1 MGSISL
7 TVIEAE
13 EKGASWA
20 HEICIQCE
28 HQTTPQPHVPEA
40 SDQMMSSNGL
50 EGIKERID
58 IPSMIAKAK
67 PTIPSLL

>member
-7 TVIEAE
+7 TAIEAE

-28 HQTTPQPHVPEA
+28 CQTTPQPHVPEA

-50 EGIKERID
+50 EGLRKGLIYH
-58 IPSMIAKAK
+58 SMIAKMNL
-67 PTIPSLL
+67 TIPSLL